1 MRQPCSTRLLRR
13 ATGMT
18 NSRMFLCIHSS
29 SFSDALHAVSQS
41 CPLESRKPLL
51 QAQLSWRSGGRWRWQ
66 ARTGSHEDKACPDSQ
81 PCCWS
86 PALFI
91 PWHPAKLS
99 RLSTQGALP
108 PAQQTW
114 AADRGSL
121 YIEGWSLKITGE
133 QSPEQMPFQTAVC
146 VDFEG
151 EFALLELFSWCPAQG
166 TIGTEWLLS
175 SKTQSG
181 STGPW
186 FENSIPTTPCSL

>member
-1 MRQPCSTRLLRR
+1 M
-13 ATGMT
+13 AGG
-18 NSRMFLCIHSS
+18 
-29 SFSDALHAVSQS
+29 
-41 CPLESRKPLL
+41 
-51 QAQLSWRSGGRWRWQ
+51 GGRPGQ
-66 ARTGSHEDKACPDSQ
+66 GATRTKPVLT
-81 PCCWS
+81 PS
-86 PALFI
+86 PAAGPQLCSSPGI
-91 PWHPAKLS
+91 RLS
-99 RLSTQGALP
+99 RLSTQGALL

-133 QSPEQMPFQTAVC
+133 QSPEQVPFQTAVC